1 LADSATGG
9 GGLVA
14 VYGFW
19 WYRVQLVNSPASL
32 WFFAA
37 DCPVYGSLFALLLA
51 VWSARVHVPKLLL
64 LVAYTGLI
72 K

>member
-1 LADSATGG
+1 
-9 GGLVA
+9 
-14 VYGFW
+14 
-19 WYRVQLVNSPASL
+19 VQLVNSPASL